1 MIFSVYID
9 FKKINTLL
17 SANDP
22 ITPDKRILELKE
34 NVLKASFRKK
44 VKMSCTCGRSPIGKC
59 VGWHK
64 LSEAEYE
71 KKKAAWDAKN
81 AKNSGQ
87 TQ

>member
-1 MIFSVYID
+1 
-9 FKKINTLL
+9 
-17 SANDP
+17 
-22 ITPDKRILELKE
+22 
-34 NVLKASFRKK
+34 
-44 VKMSCTCGRSPIGKC
+44 MSCTCGRSPIGKC

-71 KKKAAWDAKN
+71 KKKAAWDAKK

>member
-1 MIFSVYID
+1 MIQSRLTNVIEID
-9 FKKINTLL
+9 F
-17 SANDP
+17 
-22 ITPDKRILELKE
+22 
-34 NVLKASFRKK
+34 NVVKASCLSE

-71 KKKAAWDAKN
+71 EKKAAWDAKN
-81 AKNSGQ
+81 AINSGQ